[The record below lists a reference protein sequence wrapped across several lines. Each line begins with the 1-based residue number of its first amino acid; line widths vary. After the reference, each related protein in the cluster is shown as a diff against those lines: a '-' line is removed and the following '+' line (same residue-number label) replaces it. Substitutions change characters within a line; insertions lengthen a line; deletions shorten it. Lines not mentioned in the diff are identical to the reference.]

1 MCESGRL
8 IEISVKLFPRS
19 CLAQID
25 TDLIMA
31 DAKQILVVDD
41 HFEMLEFLR
50 SMLELS
56 NQDCEVLAVPS
67 AEEGLL
73 ELRRSQFDLLIT
85 DVRLPGM
92 SGFDLVRR
100 VRALGRKMP
109 VIMIT
114 AYSSNQGRKEAS
126 DLGVYRYFQKPL
138 DTDSVL
144 TAVHKAL
151 HGESVPLPPTKPL
164 AAAPAATPV
173 SDHLQRRLDSLRV
186 DTGAMH
192 LTLASTVGEIL
203 FSAGDGRQFDLQKLM
218 GIVADNLSNSFLLAD
233 ELGATEPFTL
243 QYHVGDDFEFYCA
256 NVGRGHFLTLFFDM
270 AARRGRIGTIW
281 VFTQRA
287 IKDLRT
293 MLPSLQ
299 VVSRKVEP
307 EAVAPQVVEEADT
320 VAATAVPTPNPTP
333 IVPIEPETPP
343 AADYLDIDPSEL
355 MDLLSGEDEP
365 VEETA
370 DLDAFWDTT
379 NADDGAD
386 LASGIS
392 MDEALQRGLIDFDD
406 DGNLGE

>member
-1 MCESGRL
+1 
-8 IEISVKLFPRS
+8 
-19 CLAQID
+19 
-25 TDLIMA
+25 MA
-31 DAKQILVVDD
+31 DAKQIIVVDD

-73 ELRRSQFDLLIT
+73 ELRRAHFDLLIT

-100 VRALGRKMP
+100 VRALGRDMP

-114 AYSSNQGRKEAS
+114 AYSSNQGKKEAA

-144 TAVHKAL
+144 TAVHTAL
-151 HGESVPLPPTKPL
+151 HGESVALPP
-164 AAAPAATPV
+164 ANQMMPAVKTTAVP
-173 SDHLQRRLDSLRV
+173 DDLQRRLDSLRV

-192 LTLASTVGEIL
+192 LTLATTVGEIL
-203 FSAGDGRQFDLQKLM
+203 FSAGDGRQFNLKKLM

-233 ELGATEPFTL
+233 ELGAAEPFTL
-243 QYHVGDDFEFYCA
+243 QYHMGDDFEFYCA

-270 AARRGRIGTIW
+270 ASRRGRIGTIW

-287 IKDLRT
+287 IKDLLT
-293 MLPSLQ
+293 LLPTLNAAPP
-299 VVSRKVEP
+299 VAKV
-307 EAVAPQVVEEADT
+307 AVAKPQPVSS
-320 VAATAVPTPNPTP
+320 AAPVGETAVSQPQPESPP
-333 IVPIEPETPP
+333 VPQKETESPP
-343 AADYLDIDPSEL
+343 ADYLDIAPDEL
-355 MDLLSGEDEP
+355 MNLLSGSTGPAD
-365 VEETA
+365 ETA

-379 NADDGAD
+379 FTDDGTD
-386 LASGIS
+386 TSTGIS
-392 MDEALQRGLIDFDD
+392 LDEALQRGILDFDQ
-406 DGNLGE
+406 NSKPGE

>member
-1 MCESGRL
+1 
-8 IEISVKLFPRS
+8 
-19 CLAQID
+19 
-25 TDLIMA
+25 MA

-73 ELRRSQFDLLIT
+73 ELRRAQFDLLIT

-100 VRALGRKMP
+100 VKALGREMP

-114 AYSSNQGRKEAS
+114 AYSSNQGRKEAA

-144 TAVHKAL
+144 TAVHTAL
-151 HGESVPLPPTKPL
+151 HGESVTFPP
-164 AAAPAATPV
+164 AAAPAAAAPTKTAV
-173 SDHLQRRLDSLRV
+173 SDDLQRRLDSLRV

-192 LTLASTVGEIL
+192 LTLSSTIGDIL
-203 FSAGDGRQFDLQKLM
+203 FSAGDGRQFDLPKLM
-218 GIVADNLSNSFLLAD
+218 SIVANNLSNSFLLAD
-233 ELGATEPFTL
+233 ELGASEPFTL
-243 QYHVGDDFEFYCA
+243 QYHVGDNFEFYCA
-256 NVGRGHFLTLFFDM
+256 NVGRGHFLSLFFDM

-287 IKDLRT
+287 IKDLMA
-293 MLPSLQ
+293 MLPALPPVPAAAAS
-299 VVSRKVEP
+299 E
-307 EAVAPQVVEEADT
+307 EAVVEEEDT
-320 VAATAVPTPNPTP
+320 VPGTAVPVTPSTP
-333 IVPIEPETPP
+333 TPP
-343 AADYLDIDPSEL
+343 AAAEPDYLDIEPD
-355 MDLLSGEDEP
+355 DLLNLLIGGEGPMD
-365 VEETA
+365 ETA

-379 NADDGAD
+379 LTDDEAQHVR
-386 LASGIS
+386 GIS
-392 MDEALQRGLIDFDD
+392 MEEALQRGLIDFNQEDD
-406 DGNLGE
+406 ADA

>member
-1 MCESGRL
+1 
-8 IEISVKLFPRS
+8 
-19 CLAQID
+19 
-25 TDLIMA
+25 MA

-100 VRALGRKMP
+100 VKALGREMP

-114 AYSSNQGRKEAS
+114 AYSSNQGRKEAA

-144 TAVHKAL
+144 TAVHTAL
-151 HGESVPLPPTKPL
+151 HGESVTLPPAT
-164 AAAPAATPV
+164 PAATVPAKTAV
-173 SDHLQRRLDSLRV
+173 SDDLQRRLDSLRV

-192 LTLASTVGEIL
+192 LTLCSTIGDIL
-203 FSAGDGRQFDLQKLM
+203 FSAGDGRQFDLPKLM
-218 GIVADNLSNSFLLAD
+218 GIVANNLSSSFLLAD

-243 QYHVGDDFEFYCA
+243 QYHVGDNFEFYCA
-256 NVGRGHFLTLFFDM
+256 NVGRGHFLSLFFDM

-287 IKDLRT
+287 IKDLVA
-293 MLPSLQ
+293 MLPALPPAPAA
-299 VVSRKVEP
+299 R
-307 EAVAPQVVEEADT
+307 EAAAVVEEDT
-320 VAATAVPTPNPTP
+320 VSGTAVASPPPAS
-333 IVPIEPETPP
+333 TPP
-343 AADYLDIDPSEL
+343 AQTEPTANDYLATEPD
-355 MDLLSGEDEP
+355 DLLSLLMSSEGPMD
-365 VEETA
+365 ETA
-370 DLDAFWDTT
+370 DLDAFW
-379 NADDGAD
+379 NASLTDDEAENTR
-386 LASGIS
+386 GIS
-392 MDEALQRGLIDFDD
+392 MQEALQRGLIDFNQDD
-406 DGNLGE
+406 EPKT

>member
-1 MCESGRL
+1 
-8 IEISVKLFPRS
+8 
-19 CLAQID
+19 
-25 TDLIMA
+25 MA
-31 DAKQILVVDD
+31 DVKHILVVDD

-100 VRALGRKMP
+100 VKALGREMP

-114 AYSSNQGRKEAS
+114 AYSSHQGKKEAA

-144 TAVHKAL
+144 TAVHTAL
-151 HGESVPLPPTKPL
+151 HGESVTLPPPKL
-164 AAAPAATPV
+164 VVPASATAV
-173 SDHLQRRLDSLRV
+173 SNDLQRRLDSLRV

-203 FSAGDGRQFDLQKLM
+203 FSAGDGRQFDLKKLT
-218 GIVADNLSNSFLLAD
+218 GIVADNLSHSFLLAD
-233 ELGATEPFTL
+233 ELGAAEPFTL
-243 QYHVGDDFEFYCA
+243 QYHMGDDFEFYCA
-256 NVGRGHFLTLFFDM
+256 NVGRSHFLTLFFDM

-287 IKDLRT
+287 IKELRL
-293 MLPSLQ
+293 MLPSLPKAP
-299 VVSRKVEP
+299 VAIVP
-307 EAVAPQVVEEADT
+307 EVVEEVDIALE
-320 VAATAVPTPNPTP
+320 TAVSTTP
-333 IVPIEPETPP
+333 VPSAEEPPP
-343 AADYLDIDPSEL
+343 ATDYLDIAPDEL
-355 MDLLSGEDEP
+355 MNLLSGDNSRLK
-365 VEETA
+365 ETA
-370 DLDAFWDTT
+370 ELDAFWDTSS
-379 NADDGAD
+379 ADDAAD
-386 LASGIS
+386 NMQGIS
-392 MDEALQRGLIDFDD
+392 LEEALQRGLIDFDD
-406 DGNLGE
+406 EQSSN

>member
-1 MCESGRL
+1 
-8 IEISVKLFPRS
+8 
-19 CLAQID
+19 
-25 TDLIMA
+25 MA

-73 ELRRSQFDLLIT
+73 ELRRAPFDLLIT

-100 VRALGRKMP
+100 VKTLGREMP

-114 AYSSNQGRKEAS
+114 AYSSNQGRKEAT

-144 TAVHKAL
+144 TAVHTAL
-151 HGESVPLPPTKPL
+151 YGESAALPLVNPIV
-164 AAAPAATPV
+164 AAPVATAV
-173 SDHLQRRLDSLRV
+173 SDSLQRRLDSLRV

-192 LTLASTVGEIL
+192 LTLASTLGEIV

-218 GIVADNLSNSFLLAD
+218 GIVADNLRNSFLLAD

-287 IKDLRT
+287 IKELVT
-293 MLPSLQ
+293 MLPALQ
-299 VVSRKVEP
+299 TP
-307 EAVAPQVVEEADT
+307 AEATSPAEVAPHVVEEADT
-320 VAATAVPTPNPTP
+320 EPGTAVPMPDPMPTTPDP
-333 IVPIEPETPP
+333 IQTVSENDPP
-343 AADYLDIDPSEL
+343 PADYLDIAPDEL
-355 MDLLSGEDEP
+355 MDLLTGDDEP
-365 VEETA
+365 IADTP
-370 DLDAFWDTT
+370 DLDAFWDT
-379 NADDGAD
+379 ADAEDGAEVR
-386 LASGIS
+386 GIS
-392 MDEALQRGLIDFDD
+392 LEEALERGLIDFGGDS
-406 DGNLGE
+406 DGGA

>member
-1 MCESGRL
+1 
-8 IEISVKLFPRS
+8 
-19 CLAQID
+19 
-25 TDLIMA
+25 MA

-73 ELRRSQFDLLIT
+73 ELRRAQFDLLIT

-100 VRALGRKMP
+100 VKALGRDIP

-114 AYSSNQGRKEAS
+114 AYSSNQGRKEAA

-144 TAVHKAL
+144 TAVHTAL
-151 HGESVPLPPTKPL
+151 HGESVTL
-164 AAAPAATPV
+164 PAAVPAGSEPVKTAV
-173 SDHLQRRLDSLRV
+173 SDDLQRRLDSLRV

-192 LTLASTVGEIL
+192 LTLSSTMGDIL
-203 FSAGDGRQFDLQKLM
+203 FSAGDGRQFDLPKLM
-218 GIVADNLSNSFLLAD
+218 SIVANNLNNSFLLAD

-243 QYHVGDDFEFYCA
+243 QYHVGDNFEFYCA
-256 NVGRGHFLTLFFDM
+256 NVGRGHFLSLFFDM

-287 IKDLRT
+287 IKDLVT
-293 MLPSLQ
+293 MLPALPVAAPKDA
-299 VVSRKVEP
+299 VVK
-307 EAVAPQVVEEADT
+307 EADT
-320 VAATAVPTPNPTP
+320 AVGTAVPATAAPKPAK
-333 IVPIEPETPP
+333 EP
-343 AADYLDIDPSEL
+343 AANDYLDIKPD
-355 MDLLSGEDEP
+355 DLLSLLMGSDGP
-365 VEETA
+365 MDETA
-370 DLDAFWDTT
+370 DLDAFWDTSLSDE
-379 NADDGAD
+379 ADHAR
-386 LASGIS
+386 GIS
-392 MDEALQRGLIDFDD
+392 LEEALQRGLIDFSQDD
-406 DGNLGE
+406 EPKA

>member
-1 MCESGRL
+1 
-8 IEISVKLFPRS
+8 
-19 CLAQID
+19 
-25 TDLIMA
+25 MA

-100 VRALGRKMP
+100 LKALGREMP

-114 AYSSNQGRKEAS
+114 AYSSSQGKKEANE
-126 DLGVYRYFQKPL
+126 LGVYRYFQKPL

-144 TAVHKAL
+144 TAVHTAL
-151 HGESVPLPPTKPL
+151 HGEAVSLPEPTPVVTT
-164 AAAPAATPV
+164 AAATAV
-173 SDHLQRRLDSLRV
+173 SDDLQRRLDALRV
-186 DTGAMH
+186 DTGAVH
-192 LTLASTVGEIL
+192 LTLASAVGEIL
-203 FSAGDGRQFDLQKLM
+203 FSAGDGRQFNLPKLI
-218 GIVADNLSNSFLLAD
+218 GIVADNLKNSFLLAD

-243 QYHVGDDFEFYCA
+243 QYHMGSEFEFYCA
-256 NVGRGHFLTLFFDM
+256 NVGRHHFLTLFFDM

-287 IKDLRT
+287 IKDLQQL
-293 MLPSLQ
+293 LPSLDAAPLAATPVAPKPVTPPPVEIAEP
-299 VVSRKVEP
+299 VVET
-307 EAVAPQVVEEADT
+307 AVAPPA
-320 VAATAVPTPNPTP
+320 PKP
-333 IVPIEPETPP
+333 EPDSAPP
-343 AADYLDIDPSEL
+343 ADYLDIAPDEL
-355 MDLLSGEDEP
+355 MDLLAAADDP

-370 DLDAFWDTT
+370 DLDAFWDMSGNDEITEST
-379 NADDGAD
+379 R
-386 LASGIS
+386 GIS
-392 MDEALQRGLIDFDD
+392 LEEALQRGLIDF
-406 DGNLGE
+406 GNEGSTDA

>member
-1 MCESGRL
+1 
-8 IEISVKLFPRS
+8 
-19 CLAQID
+19 
-25 TDLIMA
+25 MA

-73 ELRRSQFDLLIT
+73 ELRRAQFDLLIT

-100 VRALGRKMP
+100 LKTLGREVP

-114 AYSSNQGRKEAS
+114 AYSSGQGKKEAA

-144 TAVHKAL
+144 TAVHTAL
-151 HGESVPLPPTKPL
+151 HGESVTLPPAMPKVTGPTT
-164 AAAPAATPV
+164 AVPN
-173 SDHLQRRLDSLRV
+173 DLQRRLDSLRV

-233 ELGATEPFTL
+233 ELGAAEPFTL

-287 IKDLRT
+287 IKELQT
-293 MLPSLQ
+293 MLPSLTTAPEEA
-299 VVSRKVEP
+299 EP
-307 EAVAPQVVEEADT
+307 EAIEPPIVEEAEIVT
-320 VAATAVPTPNPTP
+320 GTAATTPSPEPDLNPVVPAA
-333 IVPIEPETPP
+333 EETPP
-343 AADYLDIDPSEL
+343 PADYLDIDPDEL
-355 MDLLSGEDEP
+355 MDLLSGGEESVDEA
-365 VEETA
+365 A
-370 DLDAFWDTT
+370 DLDAFWDTSLT
-379 NADDGAD
+379 DDGVSSAR
-386 LASGIS
+386 GIS
-392 MDEALQRGLIDFDD
+392 LEEAQQRGLIEFDD
-406 DGNLGE
+406 KSGSSE

>member
-1 MCESGRL
+1 
-8 IEISVKLFPRS
+8 
-19 CLAQID
+19 
-25 TDLIMA
+25 MA

-100 VRALGRKMP
+100 VKALGREMP

-114 AYSSNQGRKEAS
+114 AYSSNQGRKEAA

-144 TAVHKAL
+144 TAVHTAL
-151 HGESVPLPPTKPL
+151 HGESVTLPPAT
-164 AAAPAATPV
+164 PAATVPAKTAV
-173 SDHLQRRLDSLRV
+173 SDDLQRRLDSLRV

-192 LTLASTVGEIL
+192 LTLCSTIGDIL
-203 FSAGDGRQFDLQKLM
+203 FSAGDGRQFDLPKLM
-218 GIVADNLSNSFLLAD
+218 GIVANNLSSSFLLAD

-243 QYHVGDDFEFYCA
+243 QYHVGDNFEFYCA
-256 NVGRGHFLTLFFDM
+256 NVGRGHFLSLFFDM

-287 IKDLRT
+287 IKDLVA
-293 MLPSLQ
+293 MLPALPPAPAA
-299 VVSRKVEP
+299 R
-307 EAVAPQVVEEADT
+307 EAAAVVEEDT
-320 VAATAVPTPNPTP
+320 VSGTAVASPPPAS
-333 IVPIEPETPP
+333 TPP
-343 AADYLDIDPSEL
+343 AQTEPTATDYLATEPD
-355 MDLLSGEDEP
+355 DLLSLLMSSEGPMD
-365 VEETA
+365 ETA
-370 DLDAFWDTT
+370 DLDAFW
-379 NADDGAD
+379 NASLTDDEAENTR
-386 LASGIS
+386 GIS
-392 MDEALQRGLIDFDD
+392 MQEALQRGLIDFNQDD
-406 DGNLGE
+406 EPKT

>member
-1 MCESGRL
+1 
-8 IEISVKLFPRS
+8 
-19 CLAQID
+19 
-25 TDLIMA
+25 MA

-100 VRALGRKMP
+100 VKALGRDIP

-114 AYSSNQGRKEAS
+114 AYSSNQGRKEAA

-144 TAVHKAL
+144 TAVHTAL
-151 HGESVPLPPTKPL
+151 HGESVTL
-164 AAAPAATPV
+164 PAATPAGAELVKTAV
-173 SDHLQRRLDSLRV
+173 SDDLQRRLDSLRV

-192 LTLASTVGEIL
+192 LTLSSTIGDIL
-203 FSAGDGRQFDLQKLM
+203 FSAGDGRQFDLPKLM
-218 GIVADNLSNSFLLAD
+218 SIVANNLSNSFLLAD

-243 QYHVGDDFEFYCA
+243 QYHVGDNFEFYCA
-256 NVGRGHFLTLFFDM
+256 NVGRGHFLSLFFDM

-287 IKDLRT
+287 IKDLVT
-293 MLPSLQ
+293 MLPALPASPMP
-299 VVSRKVEP
+299 VVTALRS
-307 EAVAPQVVEEADT
+307 EAVVKEEDT
-320 VAATAVPTPNPTP
+320 AVGTAVPSRSTPEPPPPST
-333 IVPIEPETPP
+333 IEAP
-343 AADYLDIDPSEL
+343 ATSDYLDIETN
-355 MDLLSGEDEP
+355 DLLSLLMAGDGP
-365 VEETA
+365 MDETA
-370 DLDAFWDTT
+370 DLDAFWDTSLT
-379 NADDGAD
+379 DDEAGNTR
-386 LASGIS
+386 GIS
-392 MDEALQRGLIDFDD
+392 LEEALQRGLIDFNQDD
-406 DGNLGE
+406 ELKA

>member
-1 MCESGRL
+1 M
-8 IEISVKLFPRS
+8 V
-19 CLAQID
+19 D
-25 TDLIMA
+25 T
-31 DAKQILVVDD
+31 KQILVIDD

-73 ELRRSQFDLLIT
+73 ELRRTRFDLLIT

-100 VRALGRKMP
+100 LRAKEQTIP

-138 DTDSVL
+138 DTDDVL
-144 TAVHKAL
+144 TAVHTAL
-151 HGESVPLPPTKPL
+151 YGESVILPSVASVEVATKT
-164 AAAPAATPV
+164 AV
-173 SDHLQRRLDSLRV
+173 SDSLQRRLDSLRV

-192 LTLASTVGEIL
+192 LTLASTLGEIL
-203 FSAGDGRQFDLQKLM
+203 FSTGDGRQFNLQKLM

-243 QYHVGDDFEFYCA
+243 QYHVGDDFELYCA

-270 AARRGRIGTIW
+270 AARRGRIGTVW

-287 IKDLRT
+287 IKDLLT
-293 MLPSLQ
+293 MLPSFSSAEQVEEVTVEVALPE
-299 VVSRKVEP
+299 VVSETEP
-307 EAVAPQVVEEADT
+307 EPESLPIISEEES
-320 VAATAVPTPNPTP
+320 TPL
-333 IVPIEPETPP
+333 PP
-343 AADYLDIDPSEL
+343 ADYLDIEPDEL
-355 MDLLSGEDEP
+355 MNLLAGNDSP
-365 VEETA
+365 SEETA
-370 DLDAFWDTT
+370 DLDAFWDATPA
-379 NADDGAD
+379 NDDAG
-386 LASGIS
+386 SNRGIS
-392 MDEALQRGLIDFDD
+392 LEEALQRGLVDFDED
-406 DGNLGE
+406 NDA

>member
-1 MCESGRL
+1 
-8 IEISVKLFPRS
+8 
-19 CLAQID
+19 
-25 TDLIMA
+25 MA

-73 ELRRSQFDLLIT
+73 ELRRAQFDLLIT

-100 VRALGRKMP
+100 VKALGREMP

-114 AYSSNQGRKEAS
+114 AYSSNQGRKEAT

-144 TAVHKAL
+144 TAVHTAL
-151 HGESVPLPPTKPL
+151 HGESVTLPPAKPITTTS
-164 AAAPAATPV
+164 APATAV
-173 SDHLQRRLDSLRV
+173 SDDLQRRLDALRV

-192 LTLASTVGEIL
+192 LTLASAMGDIL
-203 FSAGDGRQFDLQKLM
+203 FSAGDGRQFDLPKLM
-218 GIVADNLSNSFLLAD
+218 SIVADNLSNSFLLAD

-256 NVGRGHFLTLFFDM
+256 NVGRHHFLTLFFDM

-287 IKDLRT
+287 IKELLLLLNA
-293 MLPSLQ
+293 LPQKPAPAAQSVIQ
-299 VVSRKVEP
+299 EVDAPVE
-307 EAVAPQVVEEADT
+307 
-320 VAATAVPTPNPTP
+320 TAVPTPRAPQPKQTASL
-333 IVPIEPETPP
+333 VEEETPP
-343 AADYLDIDPSEL
+343 PADYLDIAPDEL
-355 MDLLSGEDEP
+355 MDLLSGSEDLP
-365 VEETA
+365 AETA
-370 DLDAFWDTT
+370 DLDAFWDTALT
-379 NADDGAD
+379 DDTTDNAR
-386 LASGIS
+386 GIS
-392 MDEALQRGLIDFDD
+392 LEEALEKGLIDF
-406 DGNLGE
+406 GQNQNPAE

>member
-1 MCESGRL
+1 
-8 IEISVKLFPRS
+8 
-19 CLAQID
+19 
-25 TDLIMA
+25 MA

-100 VRALGRKMP
+100 VRALGREMP

-114 AYSSNQGRKEAS
+114 AYSSHQGKKEAA

-144 TAVHKAL
+144 TAVHTAL
-151 HGESVPLPPTKPL
+151 HGESVTLPPPKL
-164 AAAPAATPV
+164 VVPASATAV
-173 SDHLQRRLDSLRV
+173 SNDLQRRLDSLRV

-203 FSAGDGRQFDLQKLM
+203 FSAGDGRQFDLKKLT
-218 GIVADNLSNSFLLAD
+218 GIVADNLSHSFLLAD
-233 ELGATEPFTL
+233 ELGAAEPFTL
-243 QYHVGDDFEFYCA
+243 QYHMGDDFEFYCA
-256 NVGRGHFLTLFFDM
+256 NVGRSHFLTLFFDM

-287 IKDLRT
+287 IKELRL
-293 MLPSLQ
+293 MLPSLPKAP
-299 VVSRKVEP
+299 VAIVP
-307 EAVAPQVVEEADT
+307 EVVEE
-320 VAATAVPTPNPTP
+320 VATAPETAVSPTPNPTP
-333 IVPIEPETPP
+333 TPP
-343 AADYLDIDPSEL
+343 AEEPPPATDYLDIDPDEL
-355 MDLLSGEDEP
+355 MDLLSGAN
-365 VEETA
+365 VRLKETA
-370 DLDAFWDTT
+370 ELDAFWDTSS
-379 NADDGAD
+379 ADDAND
-386 LASGIS
+386 NMQGIS
-392 MDEALQRGLIDFDD
+392 LEEALQRGLIDFDD
-406 DGNLGE
+406 KQGSSG